1 MAYAY
6 VKADQVVEI
15 LNSSVGWTDPATEIQ
30 HPSSIF
36 SIWSQA
42 DLANI
47 GLYPVNSVT
56 PPSTDFYT
64 IGTSSYEFDS
74 VKKEVVESIASSDKK
89 LDDTLYVDGDDIPND
104 KKVGDVAS
112 QGLVNLWIQKTKN
125 MASSL
130 LTPTDWYIIRHA
142 EDNTKS
148 IPSAVTTHRAS
159 VRTACDE
166 IETKIKECDT
176 LDKLKTL
183 FVTPTDSDGY
193 VTGNQPIYDFP
204 KPYGE

>member
-1 MAYAY
+1 MTYAY
-6 VKADQVVEI
+6 VKADQVVQI
-15 LNSSVGWTDPATEIQ
+15 LNPSMAWTDPATEIQ

-36 SIWSQA
+36 SIWSKT

-47 GLYPVNSVT
+47 GLYPLVSAT
-56 PPSTDFYT
+56 PPASDFHT
-64 IGTSSYEFDS
+64 MGASSYAFDS

-89 LDDTLYVDGDDIPND
+89 LDDTLYVDGDDIPDD

-112 QGLVNLWIQKTKN
+112 QGLVNLWIEKTKN
-125 MASSL
+125 TASSL
-130 LTPTDWYIIRHA
+130 LTPTDWYIIRNT

-159 VRTACDE
+159 VRTACNE

-183 FVTPTDSDGY
+183 FVIPTDSENK
-193 VTGNQPIYDFP
+193 VTGNAPIYDFP